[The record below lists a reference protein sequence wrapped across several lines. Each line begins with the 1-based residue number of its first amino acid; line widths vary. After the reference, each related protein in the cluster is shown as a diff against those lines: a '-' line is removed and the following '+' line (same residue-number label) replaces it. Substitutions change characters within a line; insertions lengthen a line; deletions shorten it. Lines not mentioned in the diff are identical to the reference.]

1 MLITYGTQYRCSVSK
16 KTDTKGI
23 IMPPIF
29 DIEPRDYI
37 VPILHLLIGIVNK
50 GWTSL
55 GHFLDEFVENVS
67 KEEAELKDRKHEI
80 ENELSYLDDEVDIY
94 TVSKTMALEII
105 EEEDGTDNSETTLQ
119 ARDVHKNAIQQ
130 IKILVEERKS
140 KMKELRQVKL
150 NLEREKQQRA
160 GDEAGID
167 NLLFDI
173 LEQYNIKK
181 QSFHGGAMNGV
192 CCRRLLDNIDNIFCE
207 INTIIETKVSSKKSF
222 VYTEMTRLTG
232 VVDMFKLLFEYM
244 DVVFSKL
251 RILDPSE
258 SEIEEIDTAIK
269 GLEKLWRQLD
279 LNITPKMHILT
290 YHTIEQVRRFGGIA
304 DKVEDFIEKSHQ
316 IGKMLDHLVARMS
329 HQSFRQQEMVKIRRQ
344 WLTSDPSVS
353 NQLSSI
359 HQQQKRHLNPS
370 HKNRLT
376 KAETHKRVK
385 MEKRKETMEQL
396 VSLRSLSSASMNQ
409 T

>member
-1 MLITYGTQYRCSVSK
+1 
-16 KTDTKGI
+16 
-23 IMPPIF
+23 
-29 DIEPRDYI
+29 
-37 VPILHLLIGIVNK
+37 
-50 GWTSL
+50 
-55 GHFLDEFVENVS
+55 
-67 KEEAELKDRKHEI
+67 
-80 ENELSYLDDEVDIY
+80 
-94 TVSKTMALEII
+94 
-105 EEEDGTDNSETTLQ
+105 
-119 ARDVHKNAIQQ
+119 
-130 IKILVEERKS
+130 
-140 KMKELRQVKL
+140 
-150 NLEREKQQRA
+150 
-160 GDEAGID
+160 
-167 NLLFDI
+167 
-173 LEQYNIKK
+173 
-181 QSFHGGAMNGV
+181 MNGV

>member
-1 MLITYGTQYRCSVSK
+1 
-16 KTDTKGI
+16 
-23 IMPPIF
+23 MPPIF
-29 DIEPRDYI
+29 DIEPQDYI
-37 VPILHLLIGIVNK
+37 IPILHLLIGIVNK

-67 KEEAELKDRKHEI
+67 KVEAELKDKKHEI

-105 EEEDGTDNSETTLQ
+105 EEEDGTDNSETTIQ
-119 ARDVHKNAIQQ
+119 ARDVHKNAIQE
-130 IKILVEERKS
+130 IKRLVEERKS

-150 NLEREKQQRA
+150 NLEHEKQQRA

-251 RILDPSE
+251 RILDPTKL
-258 SEIEEIDTAIK
+258 EIEEIDTAIK

-290 YHTIEQVRRFGGIA
+290 YHTIEQVIRFGGIA

-316 IGKMLDHLVARMS
+316 IGKRLDHLVARMNS
-329 HQSFRQQEMVKIRRQ
+329 QSFRQQELVKIRRQ
-344 WLTSDPSVS
+344 WLTTNPSVS
-353 NQLSSI
+353 KKICHI
-359 HQQQKRHLNPS
+359 HQSKKRKPRDLRYVNV
-370 HKNRLT
+370 KET
-376 KAETHKRVK
+376 KTKSLIKVKR
-385 MEKRKETMEQL
+385 EKRQRVM
-396 VSLRSLSSASMNQ
+396 Q
-409 T
+409 TLFDDLHQGTIS